1 MPPTQ
6 PAPTKRGERLIYLPL
21 GGAGEIGMNAYVYG
35 YGFPGK
41 ERLILVDLGVA
52 FPDMD
57 SSPGVDLIMADIT
70 WLTDRLDRLEAIFI
84 THGHEDHLGGLPHLW
99 AQLKKPIYARAFTAT
114 LGRLKM
120 EEAGLARDAIRTVK
134 PRPETVTA
142 GPFQVQFVPVSH
154 SIPESAALVIDTPAG
169 RIVHSGDFKLD
180 RNPIVGEPWD
190 DATFEAIAAERPIK
204 ALMCDSTNVFSPLP
218 GRSESTLGVPLSE
231 LIAGAGGMVVAT
243 TFASNVARLKTLA
256 EAGRAA
262 GRTVCLLGRAMKK
275 MVSAGE
281 ESGVLQGF
289 PRHITPEDALEVS
302 RKNLMLI
309 VTGSQ
314 GERRAASAQLARGK
328 YLGHELKKGDLFLFS
343 SKTIP
348 GNERD
353 VIRIMNALSE
363 KGVDIVD
370 DHGGLY
376 HVSGHANRPDLE
388 AVHELVNP
396 MMLVP
401 MHGEHR
407 HLREHAGIA
416 TAKGLASMVVTNGMM
431 VSLSGTAPVVVEQI
445 EAGRVYLDG
454 SVLIG
459 AMDGVVR
466 DRIRMALNGL
476 ALVTIII
483 DEDGAP
489 LGDAW
494 VELMGL
500 AETGTSGRG
509 LAEEIERDLG
519 EFLAKA
525 APKLLANDDKLDEQV
540 KRLVRQTATE
550 EIGKKPEVVTVI
562 SRLTAD

>member
-1 MPPTQ
+1 M
-6 PAPTKRGERLIYLPL
+6 APSKTGERLIYLPL

-35 YGFPGK
+35 YGLPGK

-57 SSPGVDLIMADIT
+57 GSPGVDLIMADIS
-70 WLTDRLDRLEAIFI
+70 WLTARLDRLEAIFI

-99 AQLKKPIYARAFTAT
+99 SQLKKPVYARAFTAT
-114 LGRLKM
+114 LGRMKM
-120 EEAGLARDAIRTVK
+120 EEAGLARDAIRIVK
-134 PRPETVTA
+134 PRPEVITA
-142 GPFQVQFVPVSH
+142 GPFEVQFVPVSH

-180 RNPIVGEPWD
+180 RNPIVGEAWD
-190 DATFEAIAAERPIK
+190 DAVFEAIAAERPIK

-231 LIAGAGGMVVAT
+231 LIARSSGMVVAT

-262 GRTVCLLGRAMKK
+262 GRTICLLGRAMKK

-289 PRHITPEDALEVS
+289 PRHIGPEDAQEVP

-328 YLGHELKKGDLFLFS
+328 YLGLEMREGDTFLFS

-348 GNERD
+348 GNERE
-353 VIRIMNALSE
+353 VLKVVNALSE
-363 KGVDIVD
+363 KGVVIVD
-370 DHGGLY
+370 DTNGKY

-388 AVHELVNP
+388 HVHRLLLPDMV
-396 MMLVP
+396 LP

-407 HLREHAGIA
+407 HLREHVNVAKDAGIA
-416 TAKGLASMVVTNGMM
+416 ALVATNGMM
-431 VSLSGTAPVVVEQI
+431 IDLTGETPKVVERI
-445 EAGRVYLDG
+445 EAGRIYLDG
-454 SVLIG
+454 NVLIG

-466 DRIRMALNGL
+466 DRIRLALNGH
-476 ALVTIII
+476 VTVTLIV
-483 DEDGAP
+483 DEDGDA
-489 LGDAW
+489 LGEPW
-494 VELMGL
+494 VDTMGL
-500 AETGTSGRG
+500 PTKGHGGRD
-509 LAEEIERDLG
+509 LAEVLEADL
-519 EFLAKA
+519 A
-525 APKLLANDDKLDEQV
+525 AFIAAAGRKLMADDDKLEEAL
-540 KRLVRQTATE
+540 KRAVRQVAME
-550 EIGKKPEVVTVI
+550 EIGKKPEVTVVI
-562 SRLTAD
+562 SRLSAE

>member
-1 MPPTQ
+1 M
-6 PAPTKRGERLIYLPL
+6 APSKAGERLIYLPL

-35 YGFPGK
+35 YGMPGK

-57 SSPGVDLIMADIT
+57 GSPGVDLIMADIS
-70 WLTDRLDRLEAIFI
+70 WLTARLDRLEAIFI

-99 AQLKKPIYARAFTAT
+99 SQLKKPVYARAFTAT
-114 LGRLKM
+114 LGRMKM
-120 EEAGLARDAIRTVK
+120 EEACLARDAIRTVK
-134 PRPETVTA
+134 PRPEVITA
-142 GPFQVQFVPVSH
+142 GPFEVQFVPVSH

-180 RNPIVGEPWD
+180 RNPIVGEAWD
-190 DATFEAIAAERPIK
+190 DSAFEAIAAERPIK

-218 GRSESTLGVPLSE
+218 GRSESTLGVPLSD
-231 LIAGAGGMVVAT
+231 LIASSSGMVVAT

-262 GRTVCLLGRAMKK
+262 GRTICLLGRAMKK
-275 MVSAGE
+275 MVLAGE

-289 PRHITPEDALEVS
+289 PRHIGPEDAQEVP

-328 YLGHELKKGDLFLFS
+328 YLGLELREGDTFLFS

-348 GNERD
+348 GNERE
-353 VIRIMNALSE
+353 VLKVVNALSE
-363 KGVDIVD
+363 KGVTIVD
-370 DHGGLY
+370 DSNGKY

-388 AVHELVNP
+388 HVHRLLLPDMV
-396 MMLVP
+396 LP

-407 HLREHAGIA
+407 HLREHVRLAKDAGIA
-416 TAKGLASMVVTNGMM
+416 ALVATNGMM
-431 VSLSGTAPVVVEQI
+431 IDLTGDTPKVVDRI
-445 EAGRVYLDG
+445 EAGRIYLDG

-466 DRIRMALNGL
+466 DRIRMALNGH
-476 ALVTIII
+476 VTVTLIV
-483 DEDGAP
+483 DEDGEA
-489 LGDAW
+489 LGEPW
-494 VELMGL
+494 VDTMGL
-500 AETGTSGRG
+500 PTKGRG
-509 LAEEIERDLG
+509 GRDLSEVLEADLG
-519 EFLAKA
+519 AFVSSAGR
-525 APKLLANDDKLDEQV
+525 KLMADDDQLEEAL
-540 KRLVRQTATE
+540 KRAVRQVAME
-550 EIGKKPEVVTVI
+550 EIGKKPEVIVVI
-562 SRLTAD
+562 SRLSAE